1 MSCSSIESDTE
12 SPWCNKAWH
21 LAAGS
26 RPWRRARRGV
36 RCSFDRPVVT
46 ITSSRCSYQ
55 AVSCGYPD
63 GMRSG
68 EVGIKLSGAFQCP
81 FAIGC
86 LKPSMLA
93 FLHDTTSLD
102 RQLHY
107 TASISEHGQKGIVEA
122 ICRSPNARLVMC
134 HFGVSHG
141 CPPAQA
147 TPHVLHAWYAH
158 ECSIKIV

>member
-36 RCSFDRPVVT
+36 RCSFDKPVVT
-46 ITSSRCSYQ
+46 ITSSRGSYQ
-55 AVSCGYPD
+55 AVSCEYSD
-63 GMRSG
+63 GMRSD

-86 LKPSMLA
+86 LKPSHA
-93 FLHDTTSLD
+93 GFPARHHVVGQTTSLHCFYFRTRTERD
-102 RQLHY
+102 CGSHLSATERPPVDVPFWRVPW
-107 TASISEHGQKGIVEA
+107 K
-122 ICRSPNARLVMC
+122 SPLLSHTTCFARLV
-134 HFGVSHG
+134 
-141 CPPAQA
+141 CPR
-147 TPHVLHAWYAH
+147 V
-158 ECSIKIV
+158 

>member
-36 RCSFDRPVVT
+36 RCSFDKPVVT
-46 ITSSRCSYQ
+46 ITSSRGSYQ
-55 AVSCGYPD
+55 AVSCEYSD
-63 GMRSG
+63 GMRSD

-122 ICRSPNARLVMC
+122 ICRPPNARLLMC

-141 CPPAQA
+141 SPPCSSHTTCFARLVCPR
-147 TPHVLHAWYAH
+147 V
-158 ECSIKIV
+158 